1 MKRNHKLAALFLAA
15 CMAGNPV
22 VFAQETTEPANPIE
36 KPEAKAQS
44 AFSVNSYSL
53 VNEQGEP
60 VETLKKGEKFTLVVT
75 ASDPAVSTQK
85 ALEQEE
91 IDKINQSIHSL
102 NIERL
107 TDDFSGG
114 QTMQAILLSKE
125 QEPLKVKIVFKDVV
139 WKGKGDE
146 FRFQIGYSALQI
158 GYTTPSIAIKECD
171 EQPAQP
177 DQPDTP
183 DQPADTPVDTPT
195 WDGGYA
201 GGGDAGGGDDG
212 YSSKVV
218 KSAAP
223 NLIVK
228 KYSYGKDPIYSGKE
242 FGLSLEFYNTS
253 KTLATENIVVALE
266 TGEGLSIANS
276 SNTFYFESLGA
287 GQSKTIDLTM
297 KALAIEKST
306 SAVVDVNFRYDYV
319 EDGERVNQTMAEK
332 ISIPVYLKDRF
343 VINEPVLPEMASV
356 GSECVV
362 SFNYVNKGKS
372 SLSNVEVKVE
382 GDVPAL
388 QKVQNVGN
396 IESGNSGSIDV
407 ILIPDKPGQQKATIV
422 ISYEN
427 ANEDLV
433 EEKFPV
439 ELNVGEMAP
448 VIPDGGMEM
457 PVEEP
462 SSPWGWVVGVVAL
475 AGAVVAVVLLRKRH
489 KKKKQAGN
497 VEELDFDDDKDDGQ

>member
-22 VFAQETTEPANPIE
+22 VFAQETTEPANP
-36 KPEAKAQS
+36 
-44 AFSVNSYSL
+44 
-53 VNEQGEP
+53 

-85 ALEQEE
+85 ALEQNE

-195 WDGGYA
+195 WDGGY
-201 GGGDAGGGDDG
+201 AGGGDDG

-448 VIPDGGMEM
+448 VMPDGGMEM

>member
-1 MKRNHKLAALFLAA
+1 M
-15 CMAGNPV
+15 
-22 VFAQETTEPANPIE
+22 
-36 KPEAKAQS
+36 
-44 AFSVNSYSL
+44 
-53 VNEQGEP
+53 
-60 VETLKKGEKFTLVVT
+60 
-75 ASDPAVSTQK
+75 
-85 ALEQEE
+85 
-91 IDKINQSIHSL
+91 
-102 NIERL
+102 
-107 TDDFSGG
+107 
-114 QTMQAILLSKE
+114 
-125 QEPLKVKIVFKDVV
+125 
-139 WKGKGDE
+139 
-146 FRFQIGYSALQI
+146 
-158 GYTTPSIAIKECD
+158 
-171 EQPAQP
+171 
-177 DQPDTP
+177 
-183 DQPADTPVDTPT
+183 
-195 WDGGYA
+195 
-201 GGGDAGGGDDG
+201 
-212 YSSKVV
+212 
-218 KSAAP
+218 
-223 NLIVK
+223 
-228 KYSYGKDPIYSGKE
+228 
-242 FGLSLEFYNTS
+242 SLEFYNTS

>member
-22 VFAQETTEPANPIE
+22 VFAQETTEPANPVE

-85 ALEQEE
+85 ALEQNE

-201 GGGDAGGGDDG
+201 GGGDDG

-287 GQSKTIDLTM
+287 GQSKTINLTM

-306 SAVVDVNFRYDYV
+306 SAVVDVRS
-319 EDGERVNQTMAEK
+319 EER
-332 ISIPVYLKDRF
+332 R
-343 VINEPVLPEMASV
+343 V
-356 GSECVV
+356 GKEC
-362 SFNYVNKGKS
+362 
-372 SLSNVEVKVE
+372 
-382 GDVPAL
+382 
-388 QKVQNVGN
+388 
-396 IESGNSGSIDV
+396 GS
-407 ILIPDKPGQQKATIV
+407 
-422 ISYEN
+422 
-427 ANEDLV
+427 
-433 EEKFPV
+433 
-439 ELNVGEMAP
+439 
-448 VIPDGGMEM
+448 
-457 PVEEP
+457 
-462 SSPWGWVVGVVAL
+462 
-475 AGAVVAVVLLRKRH
+475 
-489 KKKKQAGN
+489 
-497 VEELDFDDDKDDGQ
+497 